1 MIKEAIAHIEQLATK
16 RDNLRAFTVP
26 QEPADVY
33 FMEHVE
39 ENGERVSIRRVAEPK
54 PRAYTASTLT
64 GLVAQIAYLYGEFG
78 GGNETSSPDGAF
90 AVFVHGGVVT
100 LVAGEASRRHK
111 VKLSLPFSEAYQ
123 AIRRMVGAGF
133 GCDQRSLL
141 WAFRTVFAGEVGPAG
156 TIADFKQIRFKS
168 RDDGASDL
176 KVGKESLGRDVEME
190 ITAGGKELP
199 ETIQINATVYEGVP
213 ELAGVPG
220 WKARFDV
227 AVDVNLAE
235 KQFVLKVMPGVLELA
250 MIKADQMI
258 ADEIQR
264 LVPDGVHVLVGS
276 SCNL

>member
-1 MIKEAIAHIEQLATK
+1 MIEEAIAKIEQLATN

-33 FMEHVE
+33 FMETISP
-39 ENGERVSIRRVAEPK
+39 NGERHVIRHVGEPK
-54 PRAYTASTLT
+54 PRAYTAQTLT
-64 GLVAQIAYLYGEFG
+64 GLVEQIKYLYTALAKGTELEVTDGE
-78 GGNETSSPDGAF
+78 F

-100 LVAGEASRRHK
+100 LVADESARRHK
-111 VKLSLPFSEAYQ
+111 VRLSLPFTEAYQ
-123 AIRRMVGAGF
+123 ALKRMVGAGF
-133 GCDQRSLL
+133 ACDQRALL

-168 RDDGASDL
+168 RDDGSSDL

-220 WKARFDV
+220 WKTRFDV
-227 AVDVNLAE
+227 AVDINMADKE
-235 KQFVLKVMPGVLELA
+235 FVLKVMPGVLELA